1 MKPFSLRMS
10 PKPFKTFFQPAPLL
24 LSGGRLS
31 RKNKDP
37 NVKQI
42 PKDKRIKKIPRQP
55 TIWATR
61 PPLSG
66 AAMGANECNYFGE
79 LSPMIEVGCN
89 GAGEDDTS
97 GSSNPFK
104 KAEKSKNPD

>member
-1 MKPFSLRMS
+1 MKPFSLRIS

-55 TIWATR
+55 TIWETR

-66 AAMGANECNYFGE
+66 AAMGANPLIALMNAIILASC
-79 LSPMIEVGCN
+79 LP
-89 GAGEDDTS
+89 
-97 GSSNPFK
+97 
-104 KAEKSKNPD
+104 

>member
-1 MKPFSLRMS
+1 MKPFSLRIS

-37 NVKQI
+37 NVK
-42 PKDKRIKKIPRQP
+42 PRQP

-66 AAMGANECNYFGE
+66 AAMGANPLMALMNAIILASC
-79 LSPMIEVGCN
+79 LP
-89 GAGEDDTS
+89 
-97 GSSNPFK
+97 
-104 KAEKSKNPD
+104 